1 MEEISQLQ
9 SDILEEHMVFLAYV
23 NKPDK
28 VRSIQ
33 PSTVAKIIQKKRPYK
48 ELESIHKHMDYTFFD
63 PYQAQKLSN

>member
-23 NKPDK
+23 NKSDK

-33 PSTVAKIIQKKRPYK
+33 PSTVAKIIQKKK
-48 ELESIHKHMDYTFFD
+48 TI
-63 PYQAQKLSN
+63 